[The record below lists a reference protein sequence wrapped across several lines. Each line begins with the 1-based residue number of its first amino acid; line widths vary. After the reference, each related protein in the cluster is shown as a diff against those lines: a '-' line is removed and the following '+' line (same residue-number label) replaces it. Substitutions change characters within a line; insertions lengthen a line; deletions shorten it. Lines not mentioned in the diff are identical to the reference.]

1 MSNIPVDVKET
12 EISNPANDLECL
24 YILIASTNRND
35 LFENKTMKSL
45 RRAAHSVGYDGS
57 RMRRRNFP
65 SHRKPTRYDYNQEY
79 YTWLYALLGRS
90 EL

>member
-1 MSNIPVDVKET
+1 MSNTPVDVKEM

-24 YILIASTNRND
+24 YILISSTNRDD
-35 LFENKTMKSL
+35 LFEDKTMKSL

-65 SHRKPTRYDYNQEY
+65 SHRKPTRYDDYNQEY
-79 YTWLYALLGRS
+79 YTLAIRFTRVML
-90 EL
+90 